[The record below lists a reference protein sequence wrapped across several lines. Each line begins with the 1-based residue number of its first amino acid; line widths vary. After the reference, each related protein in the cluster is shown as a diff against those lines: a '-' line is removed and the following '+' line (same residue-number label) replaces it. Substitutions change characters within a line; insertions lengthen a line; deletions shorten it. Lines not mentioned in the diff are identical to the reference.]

1 MAMLKR
7 LRLRLRALFFKS
19 NMEEELDEEV
29 RFHLEREIEENI
41 ARGMTPEEAR
51 YAAMRNFGGVEQV
64 KEESRDERGI
74 RLLEELW
81 QDLRYGAR
89 MLLKQPGF
97 TLIAVVTLALGIGA
111 STVIFSAVNPSLF
124 ELPPYPQAR
133 QIMMIWYAAA
143 DGSRASQAFGT
154 YRELAARSRAFDAL
168 AVMKL
173 WQPTMTGPA
182 EPERFDGQQVSAS
195 YFRVLGVPP
204 ALGRDFDPADDRL
217 NGPNVAIISDALWRR
232 RFSGDSTIIGRQ
244 VTLNDKLYTVIGVL
258 PSGFEN
264 VLAPSAEVWS
274 LMQYDTSLPPQ
285 SREWGHHL
293 HLVGRVRPGLGTE
306 QARQELNQIAQTPT
320 PEFIRQ
326 PGSSIKNGLIVN
338 SLQDDVTRGVKPALL
353 AVLGAVSLL
362 LLIACV
368 NVTNLLLARSAQRR
382 GEFAVRA
389 ALGAARVRMIRQLLT
404 ESLLLAILG
413 GALGMMIAAFGVNAL
428 VALSPAGLPRVGAIR
443 LDGAVFAF
451 GMIVTTLIGMTVG
464 LIPALQTLRGDLH
477 TGLQQSSRRSA
488 RGHQMTRRAL
498 VVAEVALA
506 LVLLVSAGLLW
517 RSLEQ
522 LFAIHPGFDASHVL
536 TMQVQLASRQRFRGD
551 AAYHRFF
558 AQALEAARRV
568 PGVNEAAFT
577 SQLPLSGDDASLEV
591 YGVQLEQRP
600 HAPETL
606 DAYRYAVTPSYFK
619 TLGIPLRRG
628 RLLEERDMLSAPV
641 RPVLIS
647 ESFAKHAFPDQ
658 DPIGQRL
665 RIGGP
670 NNRPWDI
677 IVGVVGD
684 VRQAS
689 LAMSQSD
696 AVYAATAQWLW
707 ADNPQWLV
715 VRTRGDAAAL
725 TSAIRQAIWSVDKD
739 QPIVRVATM
748 DDLLARSA
756 AERRFVLI
764 LFEAFGLV
772 ALALAAIG
780 IYGVLSG
787 SVTERTQEIGIRLA
801 LGAQTT
807 AVLKL
812 ILWQGMKLI
821 VMGIGLGLLVAVALT
836 RLLHSLLFGVSATDP
851 LTFAAIALLLLLV
864 ALFACCV
871 PARRATKVDP
881 IVALRNE

>member
-1 MAMLKR
+1 MLNK
-7 LRLRLRALFFKS
+7 LRLRLRALLFKS
-19 NMEEELDEEV
+19 KMEEELDEEV

-41 ARGMTPEEAR
+41 VRGMTPEEAR
-51 YAAMRNFGGVEQV
+51 SAAMRSFGGVERV

-74 RLLEELW
+74 RLLEEVW

-89 MLLKQPGF
+89 MLLKQSGF

-111 STVIFSAVNPSLF
+111 STVIFSAVNPILF
-124 ELPPYPQAR
+124 EPLPYPQAR
-133 QIMMIWYAAA
+133 QIMTIWYAGA

-154 YRELAARSRAFDAL
+154 YRELAARSRAFDTL

-182 EPERFDGQQVSAS
+182 EPERFEGQRVSAS

-204 ALGRDFDPADDRL
+204 AMGRDFDPADDRL

-244 VTLNDKLYTVIGVL
+244 VTLDDKLYTIIGVL

-274 LMQYDTSLPPQ
+274 LLQYDTSLPPQ

-293 HLVGRVRPGLGTE
+293 HLVGRVRSGLGTE
-306 QARQELNQIAQTPT
+306 QARQELNQIAQTPA

-353 AVLGAVSLL
+353 AVLGSVSLL

-389 ALGAARVRMIRQLLT
+389 ALGAGRARMIRQLLT

-413 GALGMMIAAFGVNAL
+413 GGLGMMIAAFGVNAL

-443 LDGAVFAF
+443 LDGPVFAF

-477 TGLQQSSRRSA
+477 TWLQQSSRRSA

-517 RSLEQ
+517 RSLER
-522 LFAIHPGFDASHVL
+522 LFAIHLGFDASHVL
-536 TMQVQLASRQRFRGD
+536 TMQVQVASRQRFRGD

-558 AQALEAARRV
+558 AQALEAARQV

-772 ALALAAIG
+772 GLALAAIG
-780 IYGVLSG
+780 VYGVLSG
-787 SVTERTQEIGIRLA
+787 SVTERTQEIGVRLA

-821 VMGIGLGLLVAVALT
+821 VTGIGLGLLVAVALT

-864 ALFACCV
+864 ALFACWI
-871 PARRATKVDP
+871 PARRATKIDP
-881 IVALRNE
+881 LVALRTE

>member
-1 MAMLKR
+1 MAMLNK
-7 LRLRLRALFFKS
+7 LRLRLRGLFIKS
-19 NMEEELDEEV
+19 KMEDELDEEV

-41 ARGMTPEEAR
+41 VRGMTPEEAR
-51 YAAMRNFGGVEQV
+51 YAAIRSFGGVERV

-74 RLLEELW
+74 RLLEELC

-89 MLLKQPGF
+89 MLRKNPGF
-97 TLIAVVTLALGIGA
+97 TLIAVLTLALGIGA
-111 STVIFSAVNPSLF
+111 STAIFSAVNPILF
-124 ELPPYPQAR
+124 EPLPYPQAR
-133 QIMMIWYAAA
+133 QIMTIWYAGA
-143 DGSRASQAFGT
+143 DGSRVSQAFGT

-168 AVMKL
+168 AVMKP

-195 YFRVLGVPP
+195 YFRLLGVPP
-204 ALGRDFDPADDRL
+204 ALGRDFDPTDDRL

-232 RFSGDSTIIGRQ
+232 RFNSDSAIIGRA
-244 VTLNDKLYTVIGVL
+244 VTLDDKLYTVIGVM
-258 PSGFEN
+258 PGGFEN

-274 LMQYDTSLPPQ
+274 LLQYDTSLPPQ
-285 SREWGHHL
+285 SREWGQHL
-293 HLVGRVRPGLGTE
+293 RLIGRMRPGVGKE
-306 QARQELNQIAQTPT
+306 QACQEFNQIAQTPS
-320 PEFIRQ
+320 PEFIRD

-338 SLQDDVTRGVKPALL
+338 PLQDDVTRGVKPALL

-362 LLIACV
+362 LLTACV

-389 ALGAARVRMIRQLLT
+389 ALGAGRARIIRQLLT
-404 ESLLLAILG
+404 ESLLLAVLG
-413 GALGMMIAAFGVNAL
+413 GAMGMMIAAIGVDAL

-451 GMIVTTLIGMTVG
+451 GVIVTTLIGMMVG
-464 LIPALQTLRGDLH
+464 LIPALHSSRSSLH
-477 TGLQQSSRRSA
+477 IGLQQSSLRA
-488 RGHQMTRRAL
+488 AGGHLWMRRAL
-498 VVAEVALA
+498 VIAEVALA

-517 RSLEQ
+517 RSLER
-522 LFAIHPGFDASHVL
+522 LFAIHPGFDASHAL
-536 TMQVQLASRQRFRGD
+536 TMQVQVSSRRRFHGD

-577 SQLPLSGDDASLEV
+577 SQLPLSGDDASIEL
-591 YGVQLEQRP
+591 YGAQLEQRP

-606 DAYRYAVTPSYFK
+606 DAYRYAVTPNYFK
-619 TLGIPLRRG
+619 TMGIPLRRG

-658 DPIGQRL
+658 DPIGQRV

-670 NNRPWDI
+670 DNRPWDI

-684 VRQAS
+684 VKQAS
-689 LAMSQSD
+689 LALSQSD

-715 VRTRGDAAAL
+715 VRTSGDAAAL

-739 QPIVRVATM
+739 QPIVRIATM
-748 DDLLARSA
+748 DDLFVRSA
-756 AERRFVLI
+756 AERRFALS
-764 LFEAFGLV
+764 LFEVFGIV

-780 IYGVLSG
+780 IYGVLAG

-801 LGAQTT
+801 LGAQTS
-807 AVLKL
+807 AILKL
-812 ILWQGMKLI
+812 VLWQGMRLI
-821 VMGIGLGLLVAVALT
+821 VIGIGLGLLTAFALT
-836 RLLHSLLFGVSATDP
+836 RLLQGMLFGVSATDP
-851 LTFAAIALLLLLV
+851 LTFATIALVLATV
-864 ALFACCV
+864 ALLACWI
-871 PARRATKVDP
+871 PARRAAGVDP
-881 IVALRNE
+881 MIALRSE

>member
-1 MAMLKR
+1 
-7 LRLRLRALFFKS
+7 
-19 NMEEELDEEV
+19 
-29 RFHLEREIEENI
+29 
-41 ARGMTPEEAR
+41 
-51 YAAMRNFGGVEQV
+51 
-64 KEESRDERGI
+64 
-74 RLLEELW
+74 
-81 QDLRYGAR
+81 
-89 MLLKQPGF
+89 
-97 TLIAVVTLALGIGA
+97 
-111 STVIFSAVNPSLF
+111 
-124 ELPPYPQAR
+124 
-133 QIMMIWYAAA
+133 
-143 DGSRASQAFGT
+143 
-154 YRELAARSRAFDAL
+154 
-168 AVMKL
+168 
-173 WQPTMTGPA
+173 
-182 EPERFDGQQVSAS
+182 
-195 YFRVLGVPP
+195 
-204 ALGRDFDPADDRL
+204 
-217 NGPNVAIISDALWRR
+217 
-232 RFSGDSTIIGRQ
+232 
-244 VTLNDKLYTVIGVL
+244 
-258 PSGFEN
+258 
-264 VLAPSAEVWS
+264 
-274 LMQYDTSLPPQ
+274 
-285 SREWGHHL
+285 
-293 HLVGRVRPGLGTE
+293 
-306 QARQELNQIAQTPT
+306 
-320 PEFIRQ
+320 
-326 PGSSIKNGLIVN
+326 
-338 SLQDDVTRGVKPALL
+338 
-353 AVLGAVSLL
+353 
-362 LLIACV
+362 
-368 NVTNLLLARSAQRR
+368 
-382 GEFAVRA
+382 
-389 ALGAARVRMIRQLLT
+389 
-404 ESLLLAILG
+404 
-413 GALGMMIAAFGVNAL
+413 
-428 VALSPAGLPRVGAIR
+428 VGAIR

-517 RSLEQ
+517 RSLER

-536 TMQVQLASRQRFRGD
+536 TMQVQVASRQRFRGD

-577 SQLPLSGDDASLEV
+577 SQLPLSDDDASLEV